1 MIRVRR
7 EPLRINSG
15 AVFFAAAA
23 ERGACDDGA
32 KKPEARAIL
41 GERGLPARSCRQLAG
56 NNFSRIPHALKH
68 CLDKL
73 PRLMG

>member
-41 GERGLPARSCRQLAG
+41 GSTGCQPAVAGSLPATTFRAYHTC
-56 NNFSRIPHALKH
+56 
-68 CLDKL
+68 
-73 PRLMG
+73 